1 MKKRSLVSAIAMLVV
16 SAIVLT
22 SATFAWFA
30 TGDTATV
37 NQISA
42 SVSNAEG
49 SILISADGNEWKTVL
64 TTADL
69 TAVTT
74 NTLASTLSPV
84 SVTPGTQGIGSIV
97 SGAIEEGVFTATE
110 AAGKYVQFSVLVK
123 SDVNCTVDVA
133 PVFTHTQ
140 AYVFAGL
147 TVNGTFTVAGTGSYL
162 PYTGA
167 AGDTANDT
175 NGNAILDGDETTALG
190 AQVDGV
196 SSLNT
201 SIDLVAGE
209 ATQLTFYMWA
219 EGQHADCK
227 GQTADTATL
236 AINFTKQ
243 AATAEG

>member
-37 NQISA
+37 SQIGA
-42 SVSNAEG
+42 EVSNAEG
-49 SILISADGNEWKTVL
+49 SILISADQVEWKTTL
-64 TTADL
+64 ATADL
-69 TAVTT
+69 AAVQTNNLTT
-74 NTLASTLSPV
+74 VLSPV
-84 SVTPGTQGIGSIV
+84 SVQKGSQGIGPVV
-97 SGAIEEGVFTATE
+97 SGAIEDGVFTATE
-110 AAGKYVQFSVLVK
+110 AGSKYVWFSVYVK
-123 SDVNCTVDVA
+123 SDVACEVDVA
-133 PVFTHTQ
+133 PAFTHTQ

-147 TVNGTFTVAGTGSYL
+147 TVDGTFKVAGTGSYL
-162 PYTGA
+162 PYTGV

-190 AQVDGV
+190 DQITGE

-201 SIDLVAGE
+201 RISLEPNVVK
-209 ATQLTFYMWA
+209 QLTFYMWA
-219 EGQHADCK
+219 EGQHVDCK

-236 AINFTKQ
+236 AVNFTKV
-243 AATAEG
+243 AAQNG